1 MGAITKEKKKL
12 SPKALFSSPAL
23 VKSAAVLQKIGLFLA
38 VVIMVCYFT
47 FRAPRFILPYNIL
60 NIARQMVTLALLSY
74 GLTFVLVG
82 SGVDLSV
89 GSNMSLVSVIT
100 ALVMVG
106 TGSIPLAIAAGL
118 LTGLLYGTVNGY
130 IVAFLNVQPFAA
142 TLGTMS
148 VGSGVAFLISD
159 GNTIRDLPDAFAF
172 IGNGEVLH
180 IPTQVWIV
188 GAVTAVVYFLLQK
201 TPFGSYCYAIG
212 GNKSVAFL
220 SGVQTRKIKMI
231 TFMLSGFLAA
241 MASVIA
247 SSRCISGQPTL
258 GVDMPLQAIAA
269 AVIGGASMSGGRG
282 TIGGTIIG
290 VLFISILYSG
300 MNFLQVSAY
309 VQDFLIGMIIIG
321 SAWIDASKRKKA
333 G

>member
-1 MGAITKEKKKL
+1 
-12 SPKALFSSPAL
+12 
-23 VKSAAVLQKIGLFLA
+23 
-38 VVIMVCYFT
+38 
-47 FRAPRFILPYNIL
+47 
-60 NIARQMVTLALLSY
+60 
-74 GLTFVLVG
+74 
-82 SGVDLSV
+82 
-89 GSNMSLVSVIT
+89 
-100 ALVMVG
+100 
-106 TGSIPLAIAAGL
+106 
-118 LTGLLYGTVNGY
+118 
-130 IVAFLNVQPFAA
+130 
-142 TLGTMS
+142 
-148 VGSGVAFLISD
+148 
-159 GNTIRDLPDAFAF
+159 
-172 IGNGEVLH
+172 
-180 IPTQVWIV
+180 
-188 GAVTAVVYFLLQK
+188 
-201 TPFGSYCYAIG
+201 
-212 GNKSVAFL
+212 
-220 SGVQTRKIKMI
+220 MI

>member
-106 TGSIPLAIAAGL
+106 TGSFPRRSRRAFDGAPLGRSTAISRRFSTSSPLPPPLAPCRWEAA
-118 LTGLLYGTVNGY
+118 
-130 IVAFLNVQPFAA
+130 
-142 TLGTMS
+142 
-148 VGSGVAFLISD
+148 
-159 GNTIRDLPDAFAF
+159 
-172 IGNGEVLH
+172 
-180 IPTQVWIV
+180 
-188 GAVTAVVYFLLQK
+188 
-201 TPFGSYCYAIG
+201 
-212 GNKSVAFL
+212 
-220 SGVQTRKIKMI
+220 
-231 TFMLSGFLAA
+231 
-241 MASVIA
+241 
-247 SSRCISGQPTL
+247 SR
-258 GVDMPLQAIAA
+258 
-269 AVIGGASMSGGRG
+269 
-282 TIGGTIIG
+282 
-290 VLFISILYSG
+290 F
-300 MNFLQVSAY
+300 
-309 VQDFLIGMIIIG
+309 
-321 SAWIDASKRKKA
+321 
-333 G
+333 